1 MKWNMKKTKIILI
14 GFIQIFFLLF
24 GYAQKPTD
32 LRINELYLNNTDN
45 LADEYGRHVP
55 WVEIFN
61 TSYNDVEVAECYLTN
76 DTTGLAAGNTSKWYR
91 IPKGDEKTILPRRGF
106 AIFYLDNTPTYGI
119 FHTNFNPLDSLSSN
133 YIALISS
140 NGKTIIH
147 FFEFPQHLRTS
158 THSYGY
164 KNDFGE
170 EMVELEGKVVRNLG
184 DLKYFTPGSQNNPEP
199 METKAEKVAKSDQF
213 GIGITLISMTV
224 VFSALFLIYIVM
236 KTFTRILNRKSSHS
250 KVHGILSKNKKEKEA
265 TAEKVVESEKILE
278 NGEELA
284 AISMAL
290 YLYYNDAHDY
300 ESEIITIETPNSQY
314 SPWSQKN
321 LTMKRPTKKS

>member
-14 GFIQIFFLLF
+14 GFIQIFFLFF
-24 GYAQKPTD
+24 GYAQKPID
-32 LRINELYLNNTDN
+32 FRINELYLNNIDN

-61 TSYNDVEVAECYLTN
+61 TSYNTVELAECYLTN

-91 IPKGDEKTILPRRGF
+91 IPKGDEKTLIPRRGF
-106 AIFYLDNTPTYGI
+106 VIFYLDNTPTYGV
-119 FHTNFNPLDSLSSN
+119 FHTNFDPTDTLSSN
-133 YIALISS
+133 YIALIAS

-147 FFEFPQHLRTS
+147 LFEFPEYLKTS
-158 THSYGY
+158 SHSYGY
-164 KNDFGE
+164 KNDYGE
-170 EMVELEGKVVRNLG
+170 EMVELDGKLVKNLG

-199 METKAEKVAKSDQF
+199 METKAEKVAHSDKY

-224 VFSALFLIYIVM
+224 VFFSLFLIFIVM
-236 KTFTRILNRKSSHS
+236 KTFTRLLQKKSSHS
-250 KVHGILSKNKKEKEA
+250 KVHGILSKSKKKKE
-265 TAEKVVESEKILE
+265 TPVEKVVEDEKILD
-278 NGEELA
+278 NGEEIA

-290 YLYYNDAHDY
+290 HLFYNDAHDY

-321 LTMKRPTKKS
+321 LTMKKPTRKS